1 MGVIRPLHQFL
12 GTVPKL
18 RTVCIFHISHDASL
32 HTIFSSFRTHVILSV
47 QQGLDY
53 EQSLF
58 FLWSVGQNARHAN
71 GHARDWWRV
80 TEKYEK
86 RETTR
91 KAGEMRPSYASLSGS
106 VFNVF
111 VFGRRDFPTVL
122 QPSSTCQWLRLLT
135 ACCQRF
141 TNQPIVFCIV
151 RPTHNSLA
159 LAKRAVSAGSL
170 SRQFFSSWMT

>member
-1 MGVIRPLHQFL
+1 MA
-12 GTVPKL
+12 T
-18 RTVCIFHISHDASL
+18 
-32 HTIFSSFRTHVILSV
+32 
-47 QQGLDY
+47 
-53 EQSLF
+53 
-58 FLWSVGQNARHAN
+58 
-71 GHARDWWRV
+71 RV
-80 TEKYEK
+80 TDGAWREKYEK

-151 RPTHNSLA
+151 RPTLNSLA
-159 LAKRAVSAGSL
+159 LAKRAVSLFLAYGWRSHAMGFWRHSNGTRSL
-170 SRQFFSSWMT
+170 THSLTHSILINLSIKVRLNRLLLPPLLSITFVPSGFYVYFWNILEGTSKANFFFPTHQL

>member
-1 MGVIRPLHQFL
+1 MYISYIPWCIASYYIFKLPNARDPISST
-12 GTVPKL
+12 GTRL
-18 RTVCIFHISHDASL
+18 RAV
-32 HTIFSSFRTHVILSV
+32 
-47 QQGLDY
+47 
-53 EQSLF
+53 SLF
-58 FLWSVGQNARHAN
+58 SVVRGAKRRGTQMAT
-71 GHARDWWRV
+71 RV
-80 TEKYEK
+80 TDGAWREKYEK

-151 RPTHNSLA
+151 RPTLNSLA